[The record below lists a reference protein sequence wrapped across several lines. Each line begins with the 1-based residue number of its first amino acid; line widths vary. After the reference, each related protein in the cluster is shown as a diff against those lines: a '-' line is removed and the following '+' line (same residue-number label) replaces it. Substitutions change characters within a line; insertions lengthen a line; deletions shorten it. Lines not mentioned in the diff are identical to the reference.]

1 MVRSRKGCVADL
13 CDRKG
18 LTIAYD
24 DMWEKKVRGD
34 AVGLSRQVLPS
45 GSLVVGPLVTRT

>member
-1 MVRSRKGCVADL
+1 MVRSRKGCMADV

-24 DMWEKKVRGD
+24 DMWERRVRGD
-34 AVGLSRQVLPS
+34 DVRKVTLIS
-45 GSLVVGPLVTRT
+45 GHVSGGA